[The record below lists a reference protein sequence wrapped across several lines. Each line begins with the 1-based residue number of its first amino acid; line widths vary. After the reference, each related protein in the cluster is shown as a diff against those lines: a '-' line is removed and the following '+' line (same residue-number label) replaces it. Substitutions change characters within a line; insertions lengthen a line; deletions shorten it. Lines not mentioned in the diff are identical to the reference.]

1 MSSKHSGKKP
11 AFDPY
16 DVLGIEH
23 GATEAEI
30 TKAYRR
36 LALKLHPDKQ
46 RNLSPRE
53 AEEVAKKF
61 HQIKEAR
68 NFLLDAEHQEDRRQ
82 YDVKRAS
89 DKVRREADE
98 RRERT
103 MSDRRK
109 KLRDELKQKESMA
122 ATRNSNL
129 DGSSTEIPSTGEG
142 GGRRRK
148 RQDDPVM
155 DNLRQEGQKMR
166 EAYAGREAE
175 EELRRQDKMHKSK
188 VKSLED
194 RQIRLKWDRKKV
206 RISHSEHTIAALLS
220 KFGPVESIEFIGAKG
235 NVALVTFAN
244 ASSCAPCVADYA
256 DSQEMRAKFVGKRKE
271 REQEDPTVGAE
282 SLFSSGSQWATT
294 GTTSH
299 RVGESLQ
306 DRRLRQAAEREE
318 LLRQMED
325 DEEENRGLSSKPVSP
340 VPPDEQRRNK
350 NVPPRSSS
358 LPFPVPFPDSEDWKD
373 LTPIQKLEKFE
384 KEVFGNLMSMDS
396 LSSMQIS
403 V

>member
-1 MSSKHSGKKP
+1 MSSKNTGKKP
-11 AFDPY
+11 TLDPY

-30 TKAYRR
+30 TKAYRK

-46 RNLSPRE
+46 KQRNLSPRE
-53 AEEVAKKF
+53 TEEVATKF

-89 DKVRREADE
+89 DKVRRQADE

-109 KLRDELKQKESMA
+109 KFRDELKQKESMA
-122 ATRNSNL
+122 ATKNNNSNL
-129 DGSSTEIPSTGEG
+129 DGSSTTEMPTVG
-142 GGRRRK
+142 GGTRRRK

-175 EELRRQDKMHKSK
+175 EELRRQDKIHKFQ
-188 VKSLED
+188 VKSFED

-220 KFGPVESIEFIGAKG
+220 KFGHVESVEFIGAKG

-244 ASSCAPCVADYA
+244 ASSCAPCVAEYA
-256 DSQEMRAKFVGKRKE
+256 DSQEMRAKFVGTRKE
-271 REQEDPTVGAE
+271 REQDEPSGGA
-282 SLFSSGSQWATT
+282 SQWT
-294 GTTSH
+294 GTTRSH

-306 DRRLRQAAEREE
+306 NRRLRQAAEREE
-318 LLRQMED
+318 LLRRMED
-325 DEEENRGLSSKPVSP
+325 DEETEENTGLWSKSASTE
-340 VPPDEQRRNK
+340 PPDHQLRSK

-358 LPFPVPFPDSEDWKD
+358 LPFPVPFPDTEEWKD
-373 LTPIQKLEKFE
+373 LTPLQKLEKFE
-384 KEVFGNLMSMDS
+384 KEVFGSLLSTDNLKT
-396 LSSMQIS
+396 MQIS